1 MSSEQTAGAWERVAS
16 ERVSGDESQGEG
28 AVAWGRSLT
37 AWLLDLLDSG
47 VQ

>member
-1 MSSEQTAGAWERVAS
+1 MVSELNLRSLGAS

-37 AWLLDLLDSG
+37 TLVIGPA
-47 VQ
+47 